1 MKEDNIKK
9 EAKTEKRMTP
19 EEKAHAK
26 EKVEKI
32 IKKAKEKGKITYGE
46 LAVELDDVNQDQI
59 EKVFD
64 VMEEMGVDVLK
75 DDFDDE
81 PNEEDLKEE
90 MHNINYRINN
100 NIVSLNEKVENRLVM
115 EDAYGNK
122 VEILYAKNV
131 WNIYM

>member
-46 LAVELDDVNQDQI
+46 LAVELDDVNQEQI

-75 DDFDDE
+75 DYFDDE
-81 PNEEDLKEE
+81 PN
-90 MHNINYRINN
+90 
-100 NIVSLNEKVENRLVM
+100 
-115 EDAYGNK
+115 
-122 VEILYAKNV
+122 
-131 WNIYM
+131 